1 MENNHGRKG
10 CSLQASLVKWGSV
23 TSHYSSETEKHLKH
37 FPHSK
42 RLHSLN
48 SDNCFCRLE
57 TKKTHNSLKHF
68 NSHLLHKWPSSFASV
83 SLPFVKNDYSIE
95 HLSIPAVST
104 VSESNNSFFCLEKK
118 NQSKKTKWKYGTIT
132 LARHESTFP
141 DICSGLCQ
149 TQKECRKSQKPVFT
163 ILVKKK
169 KKKEVILSLAVQ
181 KK

>member
-1 MENNHGRKG
+1 MRNNHGRKG
-10 CSLQASLVKWGSV
+10 CSLQARLVKWGSV

-68 NSHLLHKWPSSFASV
+68 NSHLLHKWPSSFASL

-95 HLSIPAVST
+95 QLSIPAVST

-118 NQSKKTKWKYGTIT
+118 NNLRTQSENMVWLHWLGMKVHFQTFVVACVKLKTNVARAKKLY
-132 LARHESTFP
+132 LQF
-141 DICSGLCQ
+141 
-149 TQKECRKSQKPVFT
+149 
-163 ILVKKK
+163 
-169 KKKEVILSLAVQ
+169 
-181 KK
+181 